1 MGLLVDMGG
10 PPVGKDA
17 CISACPLVS
26 CAQPAGFRNSI
37 GPTPAQNLCSFHCA
51 QPEYKIS
58 PFFHFSVKRR
68 ACKGVERIGRGEEP
82 TSREAQTAK
91 SRLGWNLGI
100 WLDASLD
107 DNPGPAT
114 QFESYNTVAYNDV
127 IGFVW
132 LEAEK

>member
-37 GPTPAQNLCSFHCA
+37 GPTPTQNLCSFHGA

-58 PFFHFSVKRR
+58 PFFQFFS
-68 ACKGVERIGRGEEP
+68 GE
-82 TSREAQTAK
+82 TCMQRC
-91 SRLGWNLGI
+91 
-100 WLDASLD
+100 
-107 DNPGPAT
+107 
-114 QFESYNTVAYNDV
+114 
-127 IGFVW
+127 
-132 LEAEK
+132 